1 MKKKGVNRKTR
12 GFPSFTLLELLIVLA
27 ILSILFFIVA
37 PRFISVSN
45 PAKTKNFLLRLQN
58 SLTYLSDKA
67 ILEKTVY
74 FFNFDMDERRYFF
87 TVSEEGNPE
96 GIVRD
101 RYLAS
106 ASIPQR
112 LSVRSVR
119 MIPGDEVREGK
130 VMLPFTPTGML
141 LSFEIYFESAQEE
154 LFIVRGNNLSNRIRV
169 LQKIGDEERLIH

>member
-1 MKKKGVNRKTR
+1 MKQKGVNRKTR

-58 SLTYLSDKA
+58 SLIYLSDKA